1 MYKKFIAVFLT
12 ILFMAIVSAP
22 SIIVSVDD
30 SVDVSILFGCTEEEE
45 KENES
50 EKTFELVIDELK
62 NHSAILD
69 FLNEQS
75 QLSYRFNIYPKPHLN
90 LVSPPPEH
98 KLL

>member
-1 MYKKFIAVFLT
+1 MYQKFAAVFLT

-30 SVDVSILFGCTEEEE
+30 SVDVSILLGCAEEEE

-50 EKTFELVIDELK
+50 EKTFELVIDERK
-62 NHSAILD
+62 NHSSILD

-75 QLSYRFNIYPKPHLN
+75 QLSYRFNMYPKPHLN
-90 LVSPPPEH
+90 LVFPPPEY